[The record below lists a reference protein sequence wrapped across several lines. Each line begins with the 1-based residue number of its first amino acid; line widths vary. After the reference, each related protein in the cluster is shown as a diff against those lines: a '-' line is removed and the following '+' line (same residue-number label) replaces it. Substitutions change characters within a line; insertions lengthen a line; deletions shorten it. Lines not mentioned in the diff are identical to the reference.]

1 MFAVPKTIPVE
12 YTVDWFEH
20 WSVAEVCDHDDLL
33 KFCVGVGEF
42 LTPHIR
48 QTLRIHKIAQMA
60 YILYLLG
67 FIMLLGASMVLWNSP
82 ETDLRIEHAILLL
95 VAYFLGGS
103 LLLIPIV
110 LLLNKKKTNSAEIVN
125 KKLFRYW
132 EEHITMF
139 RDRGVGITIGSCGTY
154 LEFAKYTNW

>member
-1 MFAVPKTIPVE
+1 MFAVPKTLPVE

-20 WSVAEVCDHDDLL
+20 WSVAEVLDHDELL
-33 KFCVGVGEF
+33 KFCVEVGEF
-42 LTPHIR
+42 LTPYVS

-67 FIMLLGASMVLWNSP
+67 FVMLLAAAMGLWGSP
-82 ETDLRIEHAILLL
+82 ETDLRIEHAILCL

-110 LLLNKKKTNSAEIVN
+110 LLLNKKK
-125 KKLFRYW
+125 
-132 EEHITMF
+132 
-139 RDRGVGITIGSCGTY
+139 
-154 LEFAKYTNW
+154 